1 MVGVDALGDPSKT
14 WKNHDVKPKYFRASL
29 IEGGGTRSVTEG
41 VRLSLLTEQKRSVI
55 VKIQPK
61 ESRFP
66 IVIGIALPMF
76 FA

>member
-1 MVGVDALGDPSKT
+1 M
-14 WKNHDVKPKYFRASL
+14 
-29 IEGGGTRSVTEG
+29 TEG

-76 FA
+76 FAQNASIIFAYRRMYQANSFHR